1 MGHGLHLRDTV
12 PSFISTLLF
21 EQGSIFHRVYNLNL
35 TKVLVVKISIATI
48 IGLIRPLVVLSTRIA
63 GTSIKFHV
71 ALAPLHLLKRS
82 GRLQSK

>member
-1 MGHGLHLRDTV
+1 MVCHLRDTA
-12 PSFISTLLF
+12 PSFISTSLF
-21 EQGSIFHRVYNLNL
+21 KQGSIFQGFYNLTI
-35 TKVLVVKISIATI
+35 TKELVVKISIATI